1 MASTNVKLPDGS
13 EQRSEDV
20 ICEECDKPVSQHS
33 CVNGGAAAGVAPAA
47 VSRSTGPRKAPAS
60 RPPCPHCG
68 GAIHFSMPGGLQNDE
83 CIMRQYY
90 LDKGEIPDPYQRLPI
105 WSLDEWA
112 RVVDWAKSLKTPLS
126 YGRMESAAG
135 GAGTYAAQ
143 RPPAEKRAKKQA
155 AAASGERIEDIAQT
169 VEAPKRPR
177 GRPRKADAVTVTK
190 QPVQVVL
197 PQPSSTPTPT
207 REQRRVRIEGR
218 QAPTQA
224 APAPS
229 APPAP
234 PIIDVEAQ
242 RAERRRRIDRI
253 SAR

>member
-20 ICEECDKPVSQHS
+20 ICEECDRPISQHS
-33 CVNGGAAAGVAPAA
+33 CASSGAVSGVAPAA

-105 WSLDEWA
+105 WSIDEWA
-112 RVVDWAKSLKTPLS
+112 RVVDWAKSLKTSLS

-155 AAASGERIEDIAQT
+155 AAASGEKIEDIAQT
-169 VEAPKRPR
+169 VEPAKRPR
-177 GRPRKADAVTVTK
+177 GRPRKVESAAAAAPT
-190 QPVQVVL
+190 P
-197 PQPSSTPTPT
+197 TPTPT
-207 REQRRVRIEGR
+207 REQRRARIEGR

-224 APAPS
+224 AT